1 MIKMT
6 KLLVMVIAVLGMV
19 YGMPHEPRIPGD
31 IPSADIVFTDATLGQ
46 EMLVVVTKT

>member
-6 KLLVMVIAVLGMV
+6 KVLIMVIVMLGMV

-31 IPSADIVFTDATLGQ
+31 IPSADIVMTDATLGQ
-46 EMLVVVTKT
+46 EMIIVVTKT